1 VIGHI
6 ARMHCSLAKAALEY
20 EARLPKVCA
29 KHPWKYCIIHCME
42 EKIVGTIVQ
51 KCKDVLLRYYG
62 SQLKGV
68 ILYGSMVRGEADPAS
83 DIDLLILL
91 SAPFNYFAELRQ
103 IVDLLYPIQ
112 LESEQL
118 ISAKP
123 ALASDYEVGSIS
135 LYRNA
140 RREGVAV

>member
-1 VIGHI
+1 
-6 ARMHCSLAKAALEY
+6 MD
-20 EARLPKVCA
+20 
-29 KHPWKYCIIHCME
+29 
-42 EKIVGTIVQ
+42 EKIDNSILQ
-51 KCKDVLLRYYG
+51 KCKDALSRYYG
-62 SQLKGV
+62 SRLKGV
-68 ILYGSMVRGEADPAS
+68 ILYGSMARGDADVAS

-91 SAPFNYFAELRQ
+91 STPFDYFAELRQ

-123 ALASDYEVGSIS
+123 ALASDYEMGSIS
-135 LYRNA
+135 LYRNV

>member
-1 VIGHI
+1 MTI
-6 ARMHCSLAKAALEY
+6 
-20 EARLPKVCA
+20 
-29 KHPWKYCIIHCME
+29 
-42 EKIVGTIVQ
+42 TDQIVQ
-51 KCKDVLLRYYG
+51 KCKEVLAKQYG
-62 SQLKGV
+62 KRLKGV
-68 ILYGSMVRGEADPAS
+68 ILYGSMARGESTPAS

-91 SAPFNYFAELRQ
+91 EQPLDYFAELRQ
-103 IVDLLYPIQ
+103 LVDVLYSVQ

-123 ALASDYEVGSIS
+123 VSVNDFEAGSIS

>member
-1 VIGHI
+1 
-6 ARMHCSLAKAALEY
+6 M
-20 EARLPKVCA
+20 
-29 KHPWKYCIIHCME
+29 KYCIINSMD

-51 KCKDVLLRYYG
+51 KCKEELTRYYG
-62 SQLKGV
+62 ARLKGV
-68 ILYGSMVRGEADPAS
+68 ILYGSIARGDAVPTS
-83 DIDLLILL
+83 DIDLLVLL
-91 SAPFNYFAELRQ
+91 SPPLDYFAELRQ

-140 RREGVAV
+140 QREGVAV